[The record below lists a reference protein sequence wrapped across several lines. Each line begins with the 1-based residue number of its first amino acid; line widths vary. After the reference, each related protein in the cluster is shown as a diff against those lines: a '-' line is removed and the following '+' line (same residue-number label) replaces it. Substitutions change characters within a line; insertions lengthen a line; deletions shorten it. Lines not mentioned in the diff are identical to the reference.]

1 MADYVSVLTGGTNN
15 FATTSE
21 HLNSLATDILSEGV
35 VGAVANSVGI
45 APMTGGLAVN
55 AQGTPNMTV
64 AVTAGKAYVEATPS
78 GQASQLLRAN
88 IAAQNVTIS
97 SNSTGS
103 TRYDWLYVKID
114 AANAANPNA
123 AGDNVASLV
132 TSRSTSASTD
142 NGTPPTYGY
151 AIAVITVSNGA
162 TSIVNG
168 NIADV
173 RTSVVVSNNASNDGW
188 INLNSTPNTITNNGN
203 RNFDLVFNS
212 VDHSDVL
219 SPGMK
224 IKLTRT
230 IAAPD
235 QCTTLNGT
243 SQYYNKTSP
252 NKCTFTSTYTAMG
265 WVKLA
270 AYGQSAIIGRDS
282 AGGTSS
288 GWELNLNA
296 TGQVICYARNATGNI
311 VGTSYASVPLNKW
324 MHIAAS
330 LNASTGTIVIYFNG
344 QVVASTTTTAGTT
357 IVQASTDLTIG
368 KRNSAANYL
377 NGKLAQVAVFSA
389 VLNQSTIQQY
399 MTYGLTGTETSLVSA
414 YSFDNSKTDL
424 NTTTPN
430 DLTANGS
437 AVETTSD
444 SPFANAVSAGLYEY
458 AEINQV
464 SYSTNTTVNVRV
476 PDTCMIPVSGG
487 ISAVYY
493 STSVNPYG
501 LPYISKLLGSAIM
514 NSQISTT
521 SATDVQANG
530 LRVTCT
536 PPTGAKLKVTFFA
549 RNMYNTTPGRLVVA
563 TIWDGTVGSGA
574 KWAEIWGGTQ
584 GATAGYPIT
593 SGTGII
599 EYNVTSS
606 SAITFNIGIRCD
618 SGTAA
623 MDGALN
629 SSIYLLVELA

>member
-21 HLNSLATDILSEGV
+21 HINALATDILSDGV
-35 VGAVANSVGI
+35 VGTVANSTGI

-64 AVTAGKAYVEATPS
+64 AITAGKAYVTTTPS
-78 GQASQLLRAN
+78 GQASQRLRAN
-88 IAAQNVTIS
+88 IAAQNVTIAA
-97 SNSTGS
+97 NSTGG
-103 TRYDWLYVKID
+103 TRYDWVYVKID

-151 AIAVITVSNGA
+151 AIAVVTVSNGA

-168 NIADV
+168 NITDV
-173 RTSVVVSNNASNDGW
+173 RSSIVVSNNATNDGW
-188 INLNSTPNTITNNGN
+188 VNLSSTPDTVTNNGN

-252 NKCTFTSTYTAMG
+252 NKCTFTSTFSAMG
-265 WVKLA
+265 WVKLS

-282 AGGTSS
+282 AAGTSS

-324 MHIAAS
+324 MHIAAT
-330 LNASTGTIVIYFNG
+330 LNASTGAIVIYFNG
-344 QVVASTTTTAGTT
+344 QVVQSTTTTAGTT

-368 KRNSAANYL
+368 KRNSVANYL
-377 NGKLAQVAVFSA
+377 NGKLAQVALFSA
-389 VLNQSTIQQY
+389 VLSQSTIQQY
-399 MTYGLTGTETSLVSA
+399 MTYGLTGSETSLVSA

-476 PDTCMIPVSGG
+476 PDNCNIPVSGG

-493 STSVNPYG
+493 STASNPYG
-501 LPYISKLLGSAIM
+501 MPYISKLLASSII
-514 NSQISTT
+514 NSQVATT
-521 SATDVQANG
+521 STTDVQANG
-530 LRVTCT
+530 LRLTFK
-536 PPTGAKLKVTFFA
+536 PPTNAKLKITFFA
-549 RNMYNTTPGRLVVA
+549 RNLYNTSTGRLVVA
-563 TIWDGTVGSGA
+563 TIYEGTVPSGQ
-574 KWAEIWGGTQ
+574 KWAEIWGGSQ
-584 GATAGYPIT
+584 GMTAGYPIT

-599 EYNVTSS
+599 EYNVTSTS
-606 SAITFNIGIRCD
+606 ELTFNVGLRTD
-618 SGTAA
+618 AGTAA
-623 MDGALN
+623 MDGSLN
-629 SSIYLLVELA
+629 ASIYFIAEIA